1 MGFEELGA
9 RVLGI
14 SLDSVKDQATFH
26 EKQKL
31 NFSLLSDPDGSAAR
45 KYGVLPEKSN
55 YPRRVTFLIDP
66 KGTLRHASEKVD
78 VVNHGDD
85 VVGLLLELQEN

>member
-26 EKQKL
+26 KKEEL

-45 KYGVLPEKSN
+45 KYGVLPEGSS
-55 YPRRVTFLIDP
+55 YPGRKTFLIDR
-66 KGTLRHASEKVD
+66 KGILRHISEKVD
-78 VVNHGDD
+78 VTNHGDD
-85 VVGLLLELQEN
+85 VVELLLQLQGE